1 LVSSVVSTAVLD
13 EPERRISTA
22 EGSIRSG
29 RLLRAAV
36 LVPLVLVAFAGA
48 IRVVNLSTPKGT
60 YWDENYYAL
69 DAYAYLG
76 GMLPNPGVRFPPGPT
91 IYAETSWGHPP
102 LGKLLIAAGVGPSHF
117 SDVGSRLP
125 SALFG
130 TAAILIV
137 YLIALELWA
146 SYWWAALA
154 GLLVAT
160 DGLHLVQSRI
170 ATLDIFLSTFVLAGV
185 LFLLRDRRQ
194 ILAGSGDRSSPAPG
208 RIENWFGTK
217 DRFWAGAMFGAAV
230 AVKWNGAWALIL
242 GAILTVAW
250 LRANSRSAIE
260 RRRGGRTAALAFVA
274 VPIAIYSLSYTQFF
288 IQHPFDVVGFARLQ
302 WYMFK
307 NNVGGHLVP
316 STSSRPW
323 TWPLLLHPIR
333 YWTFPTKAGMDP
345 ARGSIIALGNPVLFW
360 GFLLTLPAALYRTIR
375 HRERALAI
383 ILGFYAVM
391 YLPWMLTRRTQYF
404 YYILPCVPF
413 MALAVV
419 GVLRTLT
426 KNHARSVGIAAAVLT
441 VGVATLF
448 APVWLGL
455 PTSSSWLAHLRWLP
469 RWQ

>member
-1 LVSSVVSTAVLD
+1 MVSTAVLD
-13 EPERRISTA
+13 EPQHGIVAAERW
-22 EGSIRSG
+22 IRSG

-60 YWDENYYAL
+60 YWDEHYYAI

-76 GMLPNPGVRFPPGPT
+76 GMLPNPGVKLPPAPT
-91 IYAETSWGHPP
+91 IYGETSWGHPP
-102 LGKLLIAAGVGPSHF
+102 LGKLLIAAGVGPSDF

-130 TAAILIV
+130 TAAILLV
-137 YLIALELWA
+137 YLIALELWG
-146 SYWWAALA
+146 SCWWAALA
-154 GLLVAT
+154 GLLLAV

-185 LFLLRDRRQ
+185 FFLLRDRRK
-194 ILAGSGDRSSPAPG
+194 ILEGTGDRSSPTAG
-208 RIENWFGTK
+208 RIEQWFGTK

-230 AVKWNGAWALIL
+230 AVKFNGAWALLL
-242 GAILTVAW
+242 GAILTVVW
-250 LRANSRSAIE
+250 LRANSHDDME
-260 RRRGGRTAALAFVA
+260 RRRGRRTVALAFVA
-274 VPIAIYSLSYTQFF
+274 VPVAVYVLSYTEFF
-288 IQHPFDVVGFARLQ
+288 IQHPFDIVGFVRLQ
-302 WYMFK
+302 WYMLK
-307 NNVGGHLVP
+307 NDVSVGGHFVP

-333 YWTFPTKAGMDP
+333 YWSFPTKTGTDP

-360 GFLLTLPAALYRTIR
+360 GFLLMLPAALYRTIR

-383 ILGFYAVM
+383 ILGFYAVL
-391 YLPWMLTRRTQYF
+391 YVPWLLSNRTQYF
-404 YYILPCVPF
+404 FYMLPCVPF
-413 MALAVV
+413 MALALV
-419 GVLRTLT
+419 GALRTLS
-426 KNHARSVGIAAAVLT
+426 KNHARAVGVTTAVLAL
-441 VGVATLF
+441 GVAMLF

-455 PTSSSWLAHLRWLP
+455 PTSSAWLAHLRWLP